1 MAKLFITIRIW
12 EETKEKLEKIRIEQ
26 MMIKGKMVS
35 LAETL
40 EILIE
45 NYNRNKNI

>member
-1 MAKLFITIRIW
+1 MKKLFITIRIW
-12 EETKEKLEKIRIEQ
+12 EETKEKLENIRLEL
-26 MMIKGKMVS
+26 MMKRKKMVS

-45 NYNRNKNI
+45 SYNETNK

>member
-12 EETKEKLEKIRIEQ
+12 EETKEKLEAIRIDL
-26 MMIKGKMVS
+26 MTKKKKMVS

-40 EILIE
+40 EILIDT
-45 NYNRNKNI
+45 YNEKK

>member
-1 MAKLFITIRIW
+1 MKKLFITIRIW
-12 EETKEKLEKIRIEQ
+12 EETKEKLENIRLEL
-26 MMIKGKMVS
+26 MMKRKKMVS

-45 NYNRNKNI
+45 SYNKNNK

>member
-1 MAKLFITIRIW
+1 MSKLFITIRIW
-12 EETKEKLEKIRIEQ
+12 QETKDKLEEIRIDL
-26 MMIKGKMVS
+26 MSKRHRMVS

-45 NYNRNKNI
+45 SYNDKNK

>member
-1 MAKLFITIRIW
+1 MKKLFITIRIW
-12 EETKEKLEKIRIEQ
+12 EETKNKLEDIRLQLMSER
-26 MMIKGKMVS
+26 KRMVS

-45 NYNRNKNI
+45 EYHKHH